1 MTSVKASRKP
11 KKELTLMQRTIES
24 DKPAGLRRKK
34 VKGKVERL
42 SQAVAADIDAVIAKV
57 ATLLMRGFV

>member
-1 MTSVKASRKP
+1 MTSVKASPKP

-34 VKGKVERL
+34 VKGKVERR

-57 ATLLMRGFV
+57 ATLLMQGFV